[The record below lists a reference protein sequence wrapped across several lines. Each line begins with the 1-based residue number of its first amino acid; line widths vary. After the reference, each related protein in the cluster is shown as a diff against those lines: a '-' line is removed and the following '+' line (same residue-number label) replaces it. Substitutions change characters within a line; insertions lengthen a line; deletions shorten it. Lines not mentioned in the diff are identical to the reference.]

1 MTHTPALDVTL
12 ALRNAVE
19 VEDSN
24 EASALADSLDA
35 DATEHLYGFI
45 SEHGR
50 VLAWTSPSGERF
62 LYEGGIRTAPDY
74 EWMPSGT
81 ARIYRVNATDKS
93 EIYGDALRLF
103 LSQSL
108 DNGGVR
114 RSGGWR
120 ERIVALIPAEVG
132 PQESTIIRTL
142 PDGGI
147 EATRTYNVL
156 DAYTKYAEWVN
167 ALAAEFGDTDEKI
180 EAHIETPDIA
190 PFSPIVAGIAQAWLL
205 REAADAALAQTRA
218 SLKFSLA
225 GFTRLLEL
233 SGSDSRASVAEL
245 ARSLQTDRPNLT
257 RLIKAAEKDARIAK
271 ILDSLP
277 R

>member
-1 MTHTPALDVTL
+1 MTHHPALEATLTLRHAIEVKNSDDVTAL
-12 ALRNAVE
+12 A
-19 VEDSN
+19 
-24 EASALADSLDA
+24 ASAD
-35 DATEHLYGFI
+35 TEDTNHLYEYI
-45 SEHGR
+45 SEQGR
-50 VLAWTSPSGERF
+50 VLAWTSPASEHL
-62 LYEGGIRTAPDY
+62 LYEGAIRVADDY
-74 EWMPSGT
+74 AWTPIGT
-81 ARIYRVNATDKS
+81 PRVYRFNTTDQA
-93 EIYGDALRLF
+93 EIHADTLRLF

-108 DNGGVR
+108 NNGGVR

-120 ERIVALIPAEVG
+120 DRIVALVPEEVG
-132 PQESTIIRTL
+132 AKESKIIRTL
-142 PDGGI
+142 ADGGI

-167 ALAAEFGDTDEKI
+167 ALAAEFGGTDEKL

-205 REAADAALAQTRA
+205 REAADATLEQTRA

-233 SGSDSRASVAEL
+233 AGSDPRASVAEL

-257 RLIKAAEKDARIAK
+257 RMIKTADKDARIAE
-271 ILDSLP
+271 ILDCLP